1 MAQYR
6 NVSGSDRD
14 LFLPEWLGPKHV
26 EAGGV
31 VDVDDELATRYDFNQ
46 PGVWETVTAP
56 PAPPQDA
63 ASVPADPTP
72 APAEGD
78 QSNVGSA

>member
-6 NVSGSDRD
+6 NASGQDRD

-26 EAGGV
+26 EAGAT
-31 VDVDDELATRYDFNQ
+31 VDVDDDLATLYDFNQ

-56 PAPPQDA
+56 PAPAPEPA
-63 ASVPADPTP
+63 AEQTP